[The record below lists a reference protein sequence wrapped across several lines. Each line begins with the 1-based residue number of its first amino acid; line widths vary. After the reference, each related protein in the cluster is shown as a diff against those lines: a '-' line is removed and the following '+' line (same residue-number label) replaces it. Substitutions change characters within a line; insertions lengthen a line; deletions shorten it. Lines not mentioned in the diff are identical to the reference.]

1 MFCEN
6 LHFNLSLYSDDVLN
20 AEERVVLDE
29 HLAQCPLCR
38 QKLAHFQSLRNN
50 LRVLPHPDFS
60 NELLN
65 KVRKSVAEELYT
77 VETKPIFI
85 FSDNVQNWLQMRL
98 MPYTVGTVASLILGF
113 SLLWTLLSGF
123 PKSWQNGE
131 FPADNPNNKST
142 ILLANASPK
151 GNSGDVVAIDEFP
164 ELDIKISNAAPSINP
179 SGALIAL
186 TKSFVRGDMKDDEV
200 VIVADVF
207 GNGLARI
214 AEVVEPTNNW
224 KTVSELED
232 ALEND
237 PDFAPFV
244 PAKVDHRSETVRV
257 IFKIQHVEV
266 STKKARR
273 Y

>member
-29 HLAQCPLCR
+29 HLTQCPLCR
-38 QKLAHFQSLRNN
+38 QKLTDFQSLRNN
-50 LRVLPHPDFS
+50 LRVLPRVAFS

-98 MPYTVGTVASLILGF
+98 MPYTVGTVASLVLGF

-123 PKSWQNGE
+123 PRSWQNGE
-131 FPADNPNNKST
+131 YVTNDKSM
-142 ILLANASPK
+142 ILLANVNPK

-214 AEVVEPTNNW
+214 AEVVEPTNDW
-224 KTVSELED
+224 KTVNELED